1 MLALVLLASLVAE
14 DSLVVVSGWS
24 VDEDRMSLCLAMT
37 DCHCLQIKFLLQ
49 SMSKKNATRLL
60 LLAFSCLQTWHEKS
74 FRISSSDTSAE
85 NK

>member
-1 MLALVLLASLVAE
+1 MLAFVPLASLVAE
-14 DSLVVVSGWS
+14 DSLVVVSGLS

-49 SMSKKNATRLL
+49 SISKKNATRLL
-60 LLAFSCLQTWHEKS
+60 LLAFSCLHIWHEKS
-74 FRISSSDTSAE
+74 FRISSSDTSTE

>member
-14 DSLVVVSGWS
+14 DSLVVVSGLS
-24 VDEDRMSLCLAMT
+24 VDEDRMSLCFAMT
-37 DCHCLQIKFLLQ
+37 DYHCLQIKFLLQ
-49 SMSKKNATRLL
+49 SMSKKKATRLL
-60 LLAFSCLQTWHEKS
+60 LLAFSCLLTLHEKI

>member
-14 DSLVVVSGWS
+14 DSLVVVSGLS

-37 DCHCLQIKFLLQ
+37 DCHCLQI
-49 SMSKKNATRLL
+49 KNATRLL